1 MVAEVFFEFRDP
13 GISMGNV
20 IQLWEISLEDPR
32 FLWQRDPRFNLD
44 TKNGA

>member
-32 FLWQRDPRFNLD
+32 FIHNDWEGWKS
-44 TKNGA
+44 TMAIGE